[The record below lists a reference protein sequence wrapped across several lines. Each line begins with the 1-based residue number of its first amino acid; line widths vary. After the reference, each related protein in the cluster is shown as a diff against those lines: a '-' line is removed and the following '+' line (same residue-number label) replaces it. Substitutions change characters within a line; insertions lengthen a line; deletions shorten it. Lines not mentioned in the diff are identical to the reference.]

1 MIQAADLV
9 LPVAIRVF
17 PFLKTVAA
25 LVSDKQTAQWAFA
38 AQQERIY
45 RPLLSVGSGVP
56 AAAMFYEHLADTDD
70 AALRRLLIVFFI
82 WYEKTSI

>member
-1 MIQAADLV
+1 MKILFCNIAFMIQAADLV

-38 AQQERIY
+38 A
-45 RPLLSVGSGVP
+45 SS
-56 AAAMFYEHLADTDD
+56 
-70 AALRRLLIVFFI
+70 LR
-82 WYEKTSI
+82 